1 VRRENAD
8 SYTMATSGVCD
19 GDTVQGPTKLR
30 SFALAVC
37 SMAAFSLA
45 APARAQHGIAA
56 APHGAYGGGY
66 HGGYYG
72 GYRGGYYGGYRGGYR
87 GGYYGGY
94 RGGYYGG
101 YRGYYGYRGWYG
113 GYYPW
118 GWAGFGL
125 GLYFATLPY
134 YYSTYWYGGVPYYY
148 ANNTYFLWDPGVGQ
162 YQTVAAPGAAP
173 GQSGAQAPAE
183 LIVYPRNGQNHDQ
196 QVTDRYE
203 CYRWAVSQLGYDPTS
218 AGGNTV
224 RRDLTDYNRAQTA
237 CLEARGYSVR

>member
-1 VRRENAD
+1 MRNL
-8 SYTMATSGVCD
+8 T
-19 GDTVQGPTKLR
+19 PIR

-37 SMAAFSLA
+37 GVAALVLT
-45 APARAQHGIAA
+45 APACAQR
-56 APHGAYGGGY
+56 GGVAVA
-66 HGGYYG
+66 HGGYG
-72 GYRGGYYGGYRGGYR
+72 GGYR

-118 GWAGFGL
+118 GWGWGWGGVGL

-134 YYSTYWYGGVPYYY
+134 YYSTYWYGGIPYYY
-148 ANNTYFLWDPGVGQ
+148 ADNTYFLWDPAVGQ
-162 YQTVAAPGAAP
+162 YRTVAQPAGAPNQP
-173 GQSGAQAPAE
+173 GGQAPSE
-183 LIVYPRNGQNHDQ
+183 LMVYPKNSQSQDQ

-218 AGGNTV
+218 AGGGTV
-224 RRDLTDYNRAQTA
+224 RRDLTDYNRAQIA
-237 CLEARGYSVR
+237 CLAARGYSVK